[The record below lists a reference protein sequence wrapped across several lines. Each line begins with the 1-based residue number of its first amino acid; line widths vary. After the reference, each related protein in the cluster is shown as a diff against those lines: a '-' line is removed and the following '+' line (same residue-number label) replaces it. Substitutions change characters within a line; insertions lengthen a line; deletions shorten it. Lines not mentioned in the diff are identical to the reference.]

1 MSDGSAHQGHSNQV
15 VMLRCLHSSRVG
27 VLHFLCSILDKVVAE
42 RFLHFEGVAEDSWS
56 REAVGHDYKAEDLA
70 VNS

>member
-1 MSDGSAHQGHSNQV
+1 
-15 VMLRCLHSSRVG
+15 MLRCLHSSRVG

-42 RFLHFEGVAEDSWS
+42 RCLHFEGVAEDSWS
-56 REAVGHDYKAEDLA
+56 REAVGHDYKVEDLA